1 MQHRWETALRLCT
14 TSAVLSLCGI
24 ALMLLLYP
32 FFMKKIPNPA
42 PVGLPPKPARAAAR
56 TCPGCSPRV
65 SPAGS
70 VGASQPAAERCPPD
84 TRALARVAIRAGVP
98 PVSIR
103 AGVPPVSIR
112 AGVPP
117 VSIHVIVRSAH
128 SALVR
133 KLCDPRSL
141 LFLDKY
147 GFIVVSR

>member
-84 TRALARVAIRAGVP
+84 TRALAREQAPWTRGAVP
-98 PVSIR
+98 
-103 AGVPPVSIR
+103 ALAIR

-141 LFLDKY
+141 LFLEKY
-147 GFIVVSR
+147 GFIVVLR